1 MKIHKCVLVGY
12 GELQG
17 IKGYH
22 VCDRD
27 IRKCLVSLNVTF
39 DEKTLLISKQIENDN
54 IGQLTKAIED
64 NDNDFES
71 LYDVVESIPNISH
84 QPPINNPIIPPL
96 QSMILTTIIITKFIQ
111 CSYVMSI
118 KFTKW
123 ITM

>member
-1 MKIHKCVLVGY
+1 M
-12 GELQG
+12 QG

-39 DEKTLLISKQIENDN
+39 DEKTLLISKQIEYDN
-54 IGQLTKAIED
+54 IGQWTKAIEYD
-64 NDNDFES
+64 NIGQWTKAIENNDNEFES

-84 QPPINNPIIPPL
+84 QPPIENPIIPPL
-96 QSMILTTIIITKFIQ
+96 QSMILNTIIITKLIQ

-118 KFTKW
+118 KFIKW

>member
-1 MKIHKCVLVGY
+1 MKTHKCVLVGY

-27 IRKCLVSLNVTF
+27 IRKFLVNLNVTF
-39 DEKTLLISKQIENDN
+39 DEETLLIPKQIENDN
-54 IGQLTKAIED
+54 FGQLTKAIEG
-64 NDNDFES
+64 NDNEFES

-84 QPPINNPIIPPL
+84 QPPINNPLIPPR
-96 QSMILTTIIITKFIQ
+96 QSMTLNTITITKFIQ

-118 KFTKW
+118 KFTK
-123 ITM
+123 